1 MPSNGKIH
9 NNDTKHGALVS
20 FSCNTGFKLH
30 GSRQITCVDGRW
42 NGSIPTC
49 KGLNIALYTISFTEF
64 YFNSLFWKSN
74 CFYIILSICPV
85 FKGYCKDPGPLRN
98 GSVKYEPI
106 IKERQLSDRFK
117 VWIGWHRRSNS
128 RRRLLKKACSP
139 RFSKIFT
146 LYTLK
151 PFSKRARFCSWH
163 SVIRNARCPTLGS
176 HKLCL
181 SQPNSQFLLLS

>member
-42 NGSIPTC
+42 NGSVPTC
-49 KGLNIALYTISFTEF
+49 KGLNIALYTVSFTEF

-98 GSVKYEPI
+98 GSVLGDDYSSGSSLQFRCNVGYRLRGSQIIYCVNGTWNETIPECKSKLLTVKY
-106 IKERQLSDRFK
+106 LM
-117 VWIGWHRRSNS
+117 HT
-128 RRRLLKKACSP
+128 AYCS
-139 RFSKIFT
+139 
-146 LYTLK
+146 
-151 PFSKRARFCSWH
+151 
-163 SVIRNARCPTLGS
+163 
-176 HKLCL
+176 
-181 SQPNSQFLLLS
+181 